1 MWQPGDEAEE
11 AESESEFSGL
21 ESQLQKNQDLDGSQS
36 QEGPQ
41 IQIAHLHPGPLNS
54 GM

>member
-1 MWQPGDEAEE
+1 MWQPGDEAEV
-11 AESESEFSGL
+11 ESESKFSGL
-21 ESQLQKNQDLDGSQS
+21 ESQQQKNQDLDGGQS

-41 IQIAHLHPGPLNS
+41 IQVAHLHPGQLNS